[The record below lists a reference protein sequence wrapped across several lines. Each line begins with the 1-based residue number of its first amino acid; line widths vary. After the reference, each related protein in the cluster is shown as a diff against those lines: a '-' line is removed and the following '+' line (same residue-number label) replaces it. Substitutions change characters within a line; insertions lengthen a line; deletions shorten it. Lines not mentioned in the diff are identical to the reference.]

1 MSKEFFIRLK
11 AYDEK
16 IDEEADE
23 KIDEEANEKAKRR
36 RTKYID
42 YRRNA

>member
-1 MSKEFFIRLK
+1 MFRISKEFFIRLK

-23 KIDEEANEKAKRR
+23 KIDEEANDKQLD
-36 RTKYID
+36 TKIYLI
-42 YRRNA
+42 

>member
-23 KIDEEANEKAKRR
+23 KIDEEANDKQLD
-36 RTKYID
+36 TNIYLI
-42 YRRNA
+42 

>member
-23 KIDEEANEKAKRR
+23 KIDEEANDKQLD
-36 RTKYID
+36 TKIYLI
-42 YRRNA
+42 